1 MLKRIGAEE
10 GGEFKAI
17 ASGTLPSG
25 RPVVVNADGTVS
37 VVSSTAVSQ
46 ALGSSAAFESASTED
61 HSAAYDS
68 HNERVVL
75 AYKDGGNSNY
85 GTAIVGTVNANNTI
99 TYGTAVVFESGTTE
113 YINAL
118 FDSTNNKIVIIYR
131 DNGDGNKAKGIVGTV
146 DPSDNSISFGSA
158 SSGFASSTVDELS
171 AAYTT
176 GGKVVAAYRDT
187 HNSNYGNSNVGTVSG
202 TSITFG
208 SSTYFELGATDK
220 TSVGYDTANDKVL
233 IFYIDAAN
241 SDYPTAIVGTISGT
255 SISYGTAVVVQSAG
269 ASAALAQAYD
279 SDAQKFGLF
288 YNAGSEGKAAIATIS
303 GTSVTASLKT
313 PLAAF
318 ESGAIRKVSAVYHA
332 AANKIIV
339 AYSDDVDN
347 DRGKIALPRISG
359 TNMLDPDGTMPD
371 SGGHGS
377 PIQWESSQV
386 QKDIGLAY
394 DSVNKKAVISYSDDG
409 SSNYGTSIVFIP
421 SYNDNNL
428 TSENYI
434 GMSRGVAF
442 QTGSAASVGSEAEF
456 ITTMGNEISNGVY
469 DPDSNKVILAYTDS
483 DNSTRG
489 TAIVGTVSGTSISFG
504 TPAVFNS
511 GTTEHIGITYDTTND
526 KVVIVYED
534 AGNSSHGTAIVGT
547 VSGTSISFGSEAV
560 YNTATTQYNSAAFD
574 ANTGKVVIVYQDTG
588 GAIQS
593 KVATVSGTSI
603 SFGTEVQVGGSN
615 SNNSQVVFDSNSN
628 KVVVVFRDGS
638 NSNYGTGRVGTVSG
652 TDISYGT
659 ATVFNSGS
667 SEDIH
672 CAFDSSNNKV
682 VIGYKDGGDSDKG
695 NCVVGTVSGTSIS
708 FGSEVTF
715 HDASTNGMDNVVYNS
730 NSGKV
735 FFFYRNASARGKVV
749 SGTVSGTTV
758 GSFGSEF
765 TYHNAS
771 TNVPFQVY
779 DVAST
784 NIVAAYRDG
793 GDSNKGKAVVFK
805 PDNIATTRGEVADG
819 GNASMDIIGSVSDNQ
834 IGLTAGQQYF
844 VQTDGTISTTAGSP
858 SVLAGTAISATELVV
873 KT

>member
-10 GGEFKAI
+10 SGEFKAV

-25 RPVVVNADGTVS
+25 RPVVVNSDGTVS
-37 VVSSTAVSQ
+37 VVSEDSASQ
-46 ALGSSAAFESASTED
+46 SLGSATDFDTDTNTYLEASVVHDPDQNKIIIAYRDNGNSNRGTAIVGTVSGTSISFGTPVVFYDGGASGESSFNSIVYDSSNDKVVISFRGYNGSASTCQSIVGTVSGTSISFG
-61 HSAAYDS
+61 SAATFSSDS
-68 HNERVVL
+68 ANYIHSTFDSSNNKVVIVFR
-75 AYKDGGNSNY
+75 DEGNSRY
-85 GTAIVGTVNANNTI
+85 GTAIVGTVS
-99 TYGTAVVFESGTTE
+99 GTSISFGSEVVFESATASYPQCVFDSSNNKVVVAYRDEDNSDYGTAIIGTVSGTSISFGTPVV
-113 YINAL
+113 YHSARADLNRIA
-118 FDSTNNKIVIIYR
+118 FDSTNNKVVIAFR
-131 DNGDGNKAKGIVGTV
+131 DNGDNEKGKA
-146 DPSDNSISFGSA
+146 
-158 SSGFASSTVDELS
+158 L
-171 AAYTT
+171 
-176 GGKVVAAYRDT
+176 
-187 HNSNYGNSNVGTVSG
+187 VGTVSG
-202 TSITFG
+202 TSISFG
-208 SSTYFELGATDK
+208 STVTFSTAGTRIDFPSLSYNVEAQKFIVTYRQYVDASAVLSSEL
-220 TSVGYDTANDKVL
+220 NE
-233 IFYIDAAN
+233 
-241 SDYPTAIVGTISGT
+241 GTVSGT
-255 SISYGTAVVVQSAG
+255 SISFGSSIKFADRADHTAS
-269 ASAALAQAYD
+269 AYD
-279 SDAQKFGLF
+279 STNKLVVIAFQDFTDSKKG
-288 YNAGSEGKAAIATIS
+288 AAIIFQSAF
-303 GTSVTASLKT
+303 TSTT
-313 PLAAF
+313 
-318 ESGAIRKVSAVYHA
+318 
-332 AANKIIV
+332 
-339 AYSDDVDN
+339 
-347 DRGKIALPRISG
+347 
-359 TNMLDPDGTMPD
+359 
-371 SGGHGS
+371 
-377 PIQWESSQV
+377 
-386 QKDIGLAY
+386 
-394 DSVNKKAVISYSDDG
+394 
-409 SSNYGTSIVFIP
+409 
-421 SYNDNNL
+421 L

-434 GMSRGVAF
+434 GMSRGTAF
-442 QTGSAASVGSEAEF
+442 QTGSADSLGSETEF
-456 ITTMGNEISNGVY
+456 ITTMGNEVSNGVY
-469 DPDSNKVILAYTDS
+469 DPDSNKVVLAYTDS

-560 YNTATTQYNSAAFD
+560 YNTATTQFNVATFD
-574 ANTGKVVIVYQDTG
+574 ANTGKVVIIYQDTG

-603 SFGTEVQVGGSN
+603 SFGSEVQVGGSN
-615 SNNSQVVFDSNSN
+615 SNYTAVVFDSNSN

-638 NSNYGTGRVGTVSG
+638 NSNYGTARVGTVSG

-659 ATVFNSGS
+659 AAVFNSGS

-715 HDASTNGMDNVVYNS
+715 HNASTNGMDDVVYNS
-730 NSGKV
+730 NLGKV
-735 FFFYRNASARGKVV
+735 FFFYKNATVIGKVV
-749 SGTVSGTTV
+749 SGTVSGTAV
-758 GSFGSEF
+758 GSLSSEF

-771 TNVPFQVY
+771 TAVSFQVY

-784 NIVAAYRDG
+784 NIVAAYRDA

-844 VQTDGTISTTAGSP
+844 VQNDGTISTTADSP